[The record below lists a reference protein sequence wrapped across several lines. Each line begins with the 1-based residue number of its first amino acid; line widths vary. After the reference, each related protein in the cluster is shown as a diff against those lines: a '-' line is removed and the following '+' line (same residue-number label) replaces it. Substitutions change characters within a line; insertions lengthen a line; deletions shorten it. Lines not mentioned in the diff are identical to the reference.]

1 MSICMM
7 TGENCMIYNQYPYS
21 IYNPTYVNP
30 VYLQRLESQRQQ
42 IGAERKYWE
51 QQKKI
56 RDMVKAI
63 SDYCGAARDIE
74 PEYQQEA
81 IAACLIEISRQA
93 AIDQQR
99 NGGNF

>member
-1 MSICMM
+1 
-7 TGENCMIYNQYPYS
+7 MIYNQYPYN

-30 VYLQRLESQRQQ
+30 AYLQQLEAQL
-42 IGAERKYWE
+42 KHWE

-56 RDMVKAI
+56 GDMVKAI
-63 SDYCGAARDIE
+63 SDYFKAARDIE

-81 IAACLIEISRQA
+81 MNACLAEIAVQA

-99 NGGNF
+99 NGGHY